1 MAIGLWRIALRNFL
15 KNYFLTHSWKP
26 IARCNKPTAT
36 LPVTFS
42 IQTLLP
48 SKEVVDCLKDGK

>member
-1 MAIGLWRIALRNFL
+1 MAIGLWRIALGKFL
-15 KNYFLTHSWKP
+15 KNYFLTQAGKP
-26 IARCNKPTAT
+26 VAKSNQPTAT

-48 SKEVVDCLKDGK
+48 SKEVVDCLRNGK

>member
-1 MAIGLWRIALRNFL
+1 MAIGLWRIALENFL
-15 KNYFLTHSWKP
+15 KNYFLTQCWKP
-26 IARCNKPTAT
+26 IAKSKTPTAT